1 MHSVVFGGFAPKE
14 LAVRIRDA
22 APKVIVTSSCGLEKG
37 RVVLYR
43 PLLAKALEIAA
54 EAGHTPGRVI
64 VHQRTEAAE
73 SLAPLGD
80 DLDFDEVDLL
90 RLTST
95 DLDSHRLASA
105 LIAFARRPSLRRRR
119 TTRFRSRRMRPCIR
133 CIPRAPPASRRESCA
148 TIRTPSRCRS
158 CLSTPPT
165 RGPAAQS
172 VTRAHTARAWPQWT
186 MRNFMRMAPG
196 ETYWTASDIGWVVGH
211 TYIVYAPLLNG
222 NTTVLYEGKPVRTS
236 RLSACVGHHHRAL

>member
-54 EAGHTPGRVI
+54 EAGHAPGHVV

-73 SLAPLGD
+73 SLAPLGG
-80 DLDFDEVDLL
+80 DLDSDEVDLL

-105 LIAFARRPSLRRRR
+105 HFTFARRLSPRRGARR
-119 TTRFRSRRMRPCIR
+119 ARVEATAFVSHCGGVRWV
-133 CIPRAPPASRRESCA
+133 PRARD
-148 TIRTPSRCRS
+148 
-158 CLSTPPT
+158 
-165 RGPAAQS
+165 
-172 VTRAHTARAWPQWT
+172 
-186 MRNFMRMAPG
+186 G
-196 ETYWTASDIGWVVGH
+196 ET
-211 TYIVYAPLLNG
+211 
-222 NTTVLYEGKPVRTS
+222 
-236 RLSACVGHHHRAL
+236 